1 MTDTDEVT
9 SKSPRLLITLAITV
23 TSALTFAALLIED
36 LNGFDDLEFDDLPW
50 GLILRYM
57 VTMALGGAVAGF
69 LLAGM
74 FGRRRIGGWFLAI
87 LGGVVATL
95 LAGLLGSFFGWL
107 PDYLSA
113 GDQPNALVSI
123 LAGALVPIFAFAG
136 RPVLFLLWVMLIVAT
151 HLLARRARHP

>member
-1 MTDTDEVT
+1 MTDTDAVT
-9 SKSPRLLITLAITV
+9 GKSPRLLITVAIAV

-74 FGRRRIGGWFLAI
+74 FGRRRFGGWFLAI

-107 PDYLSA
+107 PDYLSP
-113 GDQPNALVSI
+113 GNQPNALVSI

-136 RPVLFLLWVMLIVAT
+136 RPILFLLWVVLIVAT